1 MTDRPMQL
9 AVVGATGS
17 VGRAVLEDLEARD
30 VKVALRL
37 FATARSEV
45 DLLEFRGEELEVEK
59 ADEKAFRGCDAA
71 IFATPAPVVRELAPR
86 AWADGCLAV
95 DLSGAFRSA
104 ADVPLVVAG
113 WNDAAV
119 AEAKGRGVVAGP
131 SGPVVPLALALGPVH
146 RKAGLQR
153 VVVTVLH
160 PASADGRAG
169 IRQLEKEMVA
179 LLNGEEPDLSELS
192 HRMGFNLVPQVGA
205 FDAAGR
211 TEEEVAVGAQLRRL
225 LAAPTLAATATA
237 IRVPVFYGHGL
248 AVNIRTAR
256 PLPAA
261 EARALLRESPGVKVV
276 DAPAD
281 RVYPMPMLAV
291 NDDAVLA
298 GRIRDDDSQ
307 VNGLDLFLVADNL
320 RRGAAGN
327 AVRIAQEWLRLK
339 QG

>member
-95 DLSGAFRSA
+95 DLSGAYRAA

-131 SGPVVPLALALGPVH
+131 SGPVVPLVLALGPIH

-211 TEEEVAVGAQLRRL
+211 TEEEVAVGVQLRRL